1 MIRFLQSST
10 RARKIVF
17 GIIIFIAAI
26 AMVAYLIPGFYDTM
40 GSGTAQGVLAKVGD
54 QEVTMAEAQQT
65 ARQMLQ
71 QQLGPQRG
79 NTSALMPFFI
89 QRAVQDLIYRKAM
102 VVEAERMGMRVTDQ
116 ELAQWLQHGPLSSSL
131 FPNGQFIGSDRYEEF
146 TERSFNVTVPQFEQL
161 VKSDLLLAKL
171 RGVIQ
176 GGVTVSDDQIR
187 QEYARR
193 NTKVKFDYA
202 VLTIPDI
209 TKQIHPSD
217 AELKAFYDKNQ
228 KMFENS
234 IPEKRKFQYIVIDT
248 AKLKDKVQVTP
259 ADLKSYYS
267 AHMDEFRVPE
277 EVKVR
282 HILVSTPPAGPDG
295 KVDPKAV
302 ETARVKA
309 EDIQKKIKGGAN
321 FAELAKKLSDDPGSA
336 KEGGELG
343 WIGRGRTVP
352 EFEKAAFSLPPG
364 QISDL
369 VQSTFGFHIIQ
380 VEEKHTPHVKSLDEV
395 KAEIE
400 PRVAQEKAARTAE
413 ALANAVQSESRTTS
427 MAAAAGKQGLEV
439 LTSPLVSRSDTVP
452 GVGAAPEF
460 MTAVFNAREK
470 NPPELVHLP
479 QGSAVFQVVEIK
491 PPATPSFEE
500 AKSRVEED
508 FKRERAQ
515 QLLSQKLQELS
526 DRAHAEHNLKKA
538 AAEVGATL
546 RTSELVG
553 PDSQVPEIGSLAGQ
567 ASAVFELKPG
577 EISSPINTGRGG
589 AVMAV
594 VERQEPS
601 PGDFDQQKDQLRESL
616 LAQKRSQTLDLF
628 IDGLRSRMEKQ
639 GQIKINKQEM
649 DRLVPKSEAS

>member
-1 MIRFLQSST
+1 MIRFLQSPT
-10 RARKIVF
+10 RARKIMF
-17 GIIIFIAAI
+17 GIIIFVAAI

-40 GSGTAQGVLAKVGD
+40 GSGTGQGVLAKVGD
-54 QEVTMAEAQQT
+54 QEVTIAEAQQT
-65 ARQMLQ
+65 ARRMLQ
-71 QQLGPQRG
+71 QQFGPQRG
-79 NTSALMPFFI
+79 NTSALMPFFM
-89 QRAVQDLIYRKAM
+89 QRAVQGLIEQKAQ

-116 ELAQWLQHGPLSSSL
+116 ELAQWLQHGPFSSAL
-131 FPNGQFIGSDRYEEF
+131 FPSGQFIGSDRYEEF
-146 TERSFNVTVPQFEQL
+146 TERSFNLTVPQFEQL
-161 VKSDLLLAKL
+161 VKSDLLLSKL

-176 GGVTVSDDQIR
+176 GGVTVSDDQLR
-187 QEYARR
+187 QEYVRR

-209 TKQIHPSD
+209 TKQIHAND

-228 KMFENS
+228 KMYENS

-248 AKLKDKVQVTP
+248 PKLKDKVQVTP
-259 ADLKSYYS
+259 ADLKSYYN
-267 AHMDEFRVPE
+267 AHVDEFRVPE

-302 ETARVKA
+302 ETARTKA
-309 EDIQKKIKGGAN
+309 EDILKKIKGGAN
-321 FAELAKKLSDDPGSA
+321 FADIAKKSSDDPGSA

-352 EFEKAAFSLPPG
+352 EFEKAAFSLAPG

-395 KAEIE
+395 KADIE
-400 PRVAQEKAARTAE
+400 PRIAQEKAARTAE
-413 ALANAVQSESRTTS
+413 GLANAVQSESRTTS
-427 MAAAAGKQGLEV
+427 LASAAGKQGLEV
-439 LTSPLVSRSDTVP
+439 LTSPLVSRSDTVA

-470 NPPELVHLP
+470 SPPELVRLP
-479 QGSAVFQVVEIK
+479 QGYAVFQLVEIK

-515 QLLSQKLQELS
+515 LLLSQKVQELS

-546 RTSELVG
+546 HTSELVG
-553 PDSQVPEIGSLAGQ
+553 PDSQVPEIGSLTGQ

-577 EISSPINTGRGG
+577 EISPPINTGRGG
-589 AVMAV
+589 AVMAL

-601 PGDFDQQKDQLRESL
+601 PADFDQQRDQLRESL

-628 IDGLRSRMEKQ
+628 IDSLRSRMEKQ
-639 GQIKINKQEM
+639 GKIKINKQEM
-649 DRLVPKSEAS
+649 DRLLPKSEAS